1 MAGLQTIIDNASSL
15 SINRRQVVGIQYTRN
30 EIPRTSVTPTKNPWR
45 FTVELPNS
53 LRYSEARALM
63 EELDKLDRY
72 TPEIISFNNL
82 SAMSWI
88 FKYQGA
94 MTTGNIAAC
103 TVSTFVGNTLTINV
117 PVLTAGTSLF
127 KKNDVIQIG
136 GAGVY
141 PYPFTSTTDVVYSG
155 STAVITTNRP
165 NILTGSLAGL
175 GIIVGNNCQWKMFCP
190 NMPTYKLIPGGYI
203 NNLNNA
209 YLEFSDAF
217 ELYEYVG
224 TA

>member
-72 TPEIISFNNL
+72 TPEIITFGNL

-88 FKYQGA
+88 WKYQGA
-94 MTTGNIAAC
+94 MTSGNISAC
-103 TVSTFVGNTLTINV
+103 TVASFVGNTLTLNV

-136 GAGVY
+136 GTGVY
-141 PYPFTSTTDVVYSG
+141 PYPFTSTTDVVYTG

-175 GIIVGNNCQWKMFCP
+175 GIRVGNDCQWKMFCP